1 VTENFQW
8 TDSALARVER
18 PEPGAAVVV
27 LSGEHD
33 MAVVQDLRR
42 LLDRLREEKLGIV
55 IDLSEAQFVDSSIL
69 NQLVAAHQ
77 EATKLGTEV
86 VLQLGPTSIVRRAVE
101 VSGLNERLPCADDR
115 ADAVRKARGETDNS

>member
-8 TDSALARVER
+8 TDTALARVER
-18 PEPGAAVVV
+18 PEPDVAVVV
-27 LSGEHD
+27 LLGEHD
-33 MAVVQDLRR
+33 MATAQDLRHLLGR
-42 LLDRLREEKLGIV
+42 LHEEKLGIV